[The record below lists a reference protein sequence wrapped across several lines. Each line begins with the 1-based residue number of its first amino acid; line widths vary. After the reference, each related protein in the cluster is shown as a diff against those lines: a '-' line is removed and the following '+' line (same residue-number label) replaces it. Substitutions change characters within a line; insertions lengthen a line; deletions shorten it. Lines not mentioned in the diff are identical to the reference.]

1 MTRAGTRVE
10 AIVELVAERLAKGAY
25 KEGERLPSVRRA
37 AQDHGISKNTM
48 AEAYDRLVAQG
59 LLEARPGSGFYVSR
73 LELPRT
79 SEPPPHVAAAVDLV
93 SLLREQ
99 LDRRYEVR
107 PGDGRPPASWME
119 GSELRRHF
127 AGFKTSGPDTIDF
140 GYGSS
145 RGFEPLRERLRL
157 SICRE
162 DQHICAL
169 LLPPAHLLVALG
181 RARALLRRRRLRHLN
196 CLLLRLRRRVLQE
209 NGKRLLNALRARRL
223 SCAQLLEH
231 PFDVVL

>member
-79 SEPPPHVAAAVDLV
+79 SAPIRGGPHR
-93 SLLREQ
+93 SI
-99 LDRRYEVR
+99 RR
-107 PGDGRPPASWME
+107 PTTIADAS
-119 GSELRRHF
+119 
-127 AGFKTSGPDTIDF
+127 TI
-140 GYGSS
+140 
-145 RGFEPLRERLRL
+145 PKK
-157 SICRE
+157 I
-162 DQHICAL
+162 A
-169 LLPPAHLLVALG
+169 
-181 RARALLRRRRLRHLN
+181 
-196 CLLLRLRRRVLQE
+196 
-209 NGKRLLNALRARRL
+209 
-223 SCAQLLEH
+223 
-231 PFDVVL
+231 